1 MLSSQ
6 QNSNSIL
13 LHQANLLDNVH
24 PRSLQVC
31 LNVHVDKQGTIMIP
45 QDIINYLQE
54 MARNRGLVPVSKEEE
69 ADLQQ
74 LKRNNEDDDNNLR
87 LYKKEDDGYM
97 RNRATGAASKGQIRL
112 YKRGIRLYKKRGIR
126 LY

>member
-1 MLSSQ
+1 
-6 QNSNSIL
+6 
-13 LHQANLLDNVH
+13 
-24 PRSLQVC
+24 
-31 LNVHVDKQGTIMIP
+31 MIP

-97 RNRATGAASKGQIRL
+97 RNRATGVASKGQIRL